1 MKILA
6 ILDSQQ
12 EFSAEIKSFLEEF
25 VSLTDKVELE
35 VLEKGQDAEKEKLIN
50 ATIFPTF
57 AILRNDNS
65 YTGIQFHGVP
75 GGHEINSFILALYN
89 VAGPGQSI
97 GEDILSRINR
107 IDRKV
112 NLKIGVSLS
121 CTFCP
126 DVVTAC
132 QLMAAKNPNI
142 EAEMIDVARFPDFK
156 NQYSIMSVPAVVVND
171 KDIVFGKKTIEQILE
186 IIEKI
191 N

>member
-1 MKILA
+1 
-6 ILDSQQ
+6 
-12 EFSAEIKSFLEEF
+12 
-25 VSLTDKVELE
+25 
-35 VLEKGQDAEKEKLIN
+35 
-50 ATIFPTF
+50 
-57 AILRNDNS
+57 
-65 YTGIQFHGVP
+65 
-75 GGHEINSFILALYN
+75 
-89 VAGPGQSI
+89 
-97 GEDILSRINR
+97 LSRINR

-126 DVVTAC
+126 DVVAAC